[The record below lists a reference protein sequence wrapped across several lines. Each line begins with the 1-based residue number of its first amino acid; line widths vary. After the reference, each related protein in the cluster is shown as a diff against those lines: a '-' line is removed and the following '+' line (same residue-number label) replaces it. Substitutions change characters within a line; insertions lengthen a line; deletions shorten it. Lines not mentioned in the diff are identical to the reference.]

1 MVTVVTFNQLM
12 LDSPLMGDFIL
23 SLSRK
28 SSTKEYFMAQIR
40 LYVANM
46 NCAGCVAKIE
56 KALVAQEGVEARV
69 NLADKQVTVDGNMN
83 VDTALAVMA
92 NAGFPAQVVVDAKAA
107 AEEKRIADAAE
118 YRLRMR
124 QAIAALAVG
133 MPMMLW
139 GLLGGEMMIN
149 SPSMQLGWGIMGL
162 VTLALLVTT
171 GGHFYQGMW
180 RALKAKTTNMDT
192 LIVLGTSTAWAYSM
206 LVVIMPSAFPM
217 ETRHVYFEASVMI
230 LGLINLGHGFELKA
244 RGKTSEAVQRLLG
257 LQSTTA
263 IRISDKGDEQVEIS
277 QLKLGD
283 KLRLRPGDRVALDGV
298 VETGQSLLDEAML
311 TGEPIPVLK
320 NRGDSL
326 SAGTV
331 NGNGSLVYRV
341 TAGQQDTR
349 LAKIIALVQQA
360 QTSKLPIGRLAD
372 KISAVFVPTVVIIAL
387 LAAAIWYFVGPAPA
401 LSHALVV
408 LTSVLIIA
416 CPCALGLATPM
427 SIMVAVGRGAQM
439 GVLVKNGE
447 ALQAASKVDCVV
459 LDKTGTVTLGKPQVT
474 DFTLVQTL
482 DNAEQTQL
490 LGAIASL
497 EQHSEHP
504 LASAIV
510 NYAKESL
517 SQLPDTQSFI
527 NHQGKGITGEVDS
540 VHFAIGNL
548 ALMTELDIV
557 NPDGCALDPQ
567 ATLSF
572 ANQGK
577 TPIYVARA
585 GMLVATIALAD
596 PIKPDAKAAIA
607 AMLQSGIRV
616 VLLTGDNPQ
625 TAQAVASQVGI
636 SEVIAGVLP
645 EQKQQ
650 HVQDL
655 QKQGHVVAM
664 VGDGIND
671 APALMSADVGIAMG
685 SGTEVA
691 IESADMTLLS
701 PQLIVIAHILAL
713 SRATITNIK
722 QNLFGAFVYNSLG
735 IPIAAGV
742 LYPLT
747 GMLLS
752 PVIAGAAMALS
763 SLTVVTNANCLRRQ
777 KL

>member
-1 MVTVVTFNQLM
+1 M
-12 LDSPLMGDFIL
+12 
-23 SLSRK
+23 RK
-28 SSTKEYFMAQIR
+28 
-40 LYVANM
+40 
-46 NCAGCVAKIE
+46 
-56 KALVAQEGVEARV
+56 
-69 NLADKQVTVDGNMN
+69 
-83 VDTALAVMA
+83 
-92 NAGFPAQVVVDAKAA
+92 
-107 AEEKRIADAAE
+107 
-118 YRLRMR
+118 
-124 QAIAALAVG
+124 AIAALVVG
-133 MPMMLW
+133 VPMMLW

-149 SPSMQLGWGIMGL
+149 SPAMQLGWGIMGL

-217 ETRHVYFEASVMI
+217 DTRHVYFEASVMI
-230 LGLINLGHGFELKA
+230 LGLINLGHGLELKA

-263 IRISDKGDEQVEIS
+263 IRITDKGDEKVEIS

-283 KLRLRPGDRVALDGV
+283 KLRLRPGDRVALDGE

-320 NRGDSL
+320 NRGDSV

-341 TAGQQDTR
+341 TAGQEDTK

-372 KISAVFVPTVVIIAL
+372 RISAVFVPTVVAIAL

-427 SIMVAVGRGAQM
+427 SIMVAVGRAAQM

-447 ALQAASKVDCVV
+447 ALQTASKVDCVV

-474 DFTLVQTL
+474 DFNLVQTL
-482 DNAEQTQL
+482 SDADKETL
-490 LGAIASL
+490 LGEIASL

-504 LASAIV
+504 LAGAIV
-510 NYAKESL
+510 SYAKQSL
-517 SQLPDTQSFI
+517 SQLPDTQAFT
-527 NHQGKGITGEVDS
+527 NHQGKGIEGKVDGVS
-540 VHFAIGNL
+540 LAIGNL
-548 ALMTELDIV
+548 ALMTALDIV
-557 NPDGCALDPQ
+557 NSDGSALDPK

-572 ANQGK
+572 AKQGK
-577 TPIYVARA
+577 TPIYIAKA
-585 GMLVATIALAD
+585 GKLVAPIALAD
-596 PIKPDAKAAIA
+596 PIKPDAKDAIA
-607 AMLQSGIRV
+607 AMLQRGIRV

-625 TAQAVASQVGI
+625 TAQAVADQVGI
-636 SEVIAGVLP
+636 TEVIAGVLP

-650 HVQDL
+650 HVLDL

-671 APALMSADVGIAMG
+671 APALVSADVGIAMG

-691 IESADMTLLS
+691 IESADITLLS
-701 PQLIVIAHILAL
+701 QQLIVIANLLAL

-735 IPIAAGV
+735 IPVAAGV

-763 SLTVVTNANCLRRQ
+763 SLTVVTNANRLRRQ

>member
-1 MVTVVTFNQLM
+1 M
-12 LDSPLMGDFIL
+12 S
-23 SLSRK
+23 
-28 SSTKEYFMAQIR
+28 QIK
-40 LYVANM
+40 LYVATM

-56 KALVAQEGVEARV
+56 KAFAAEPNVSARI
-69 NLADKQVTVDGNMN
+69 NLADKQVTVNGKMSSDA
-83 VDTALAVMA
+83 ALVVMDK
-92 NAGFPAQVVVDAKAA
+92 AGYPAQLIVDAKAA
-107 AEEKRIADAAE
+107 AEEKRVEDAVE

-133 MPMMLW
+133 IPMMLW

-149 SPSMQLGWGIMGL
+149 RPSMQLGWGIMGL
-162 VTLALLVTT
+162 VTLALLIGT
-171 GGHFYQGMW
+171 GRHFYQGMW

-192 LIVLGTSTAWAYSM
+192 LIVLGTSTAWLYSM
-206 LVVIMPSAFPM
+206 LVVLIPSAFPM
-217 ETRHVYFEASVMI
+217 DTRHVYFEASVMI
-230 LGLINLGHGFELKA
+230 LGLINLGHALELKA

-257 LQSTTA
+257 LQSSTA
-263 IRISDKGDEQVEIS
+263 IRIGDNGDEEVEID

-298 VETGQSLLDEAML
+298 VESGQSLLDEAML
-311 TGEPIPVLK
+311 TGEPIPVPK
-320 NRGDSL
+320 HVGDNL

-349 LAKIIALVQQA
+349 LAKIIALVQEA
-360 QTSKLPIGRLAD
+360 QTSKMPIGRLAD
-372 KISAVFVPTVVIIAL
+372 NISAVFVPTVVVIAL
-387 LAAAIWYFVGPAPA
+387 LAAAIWYLVGPEPA

-427 SIMVAVGRGAQM
+427 SIMVSVGRAAQM

-447 ALQAASKVDCVV
+447 ALQSASKVDCVV
-459 LDKTGTVTLGKPQVT
+459 LDKTGTVTQGKPQVT
-474 DFTLVQTL
+474 DIHWAG
-482 DNAEQTQL
+482 DNDQALSDEDKHVL

-504 LASAIV
+504 LASAMVSYVKQASIP
-510 NYAKESL
+510 
-517 SQLPDTQSFI
+517 LPATEIFI
-527 NHQGKGITGEVDS
+527 NHQGKGIEGRVDGADFL
-540 VHFAIGNL
+540 VGNQ
-548 ALMTELDIV
+548 ALMAAFDVPSGEGVTGSSSDFTVE
-557 NPDGCALDPQ
+557 AAAQ
-567 ATLSF
+567 F
-572 ANQGK
+572 AKQGK
-577 TPIYVARA
+577 TPIYIAKA
-585 GMLVATIALAD
+585 GKLVATIAIAD
-596 PIKPDAKAAIA
+596 PIKADAKEAISA
-607 AMLQSGIRV
+607 IRSQGIRV

-625 TAQAVASQVGI
+625 TAQAVAAQVSI
-636 SEVIAGVLP
+636 EEVIAGVLP

-650 HVQDL
+650 HIKAL
-655 QKQGHVVAM
+655 QQQGHVVAM

-701 PQLIVIAHILAL
+701 HQLIVIANLLAL
-713 SRATITNIK
+713 SRATISNIK
-722 QNLFGAFVYNSLG
+722 QNLFGAFIYNSLG
-735 IPIAAGV
+735 IPVAAGV

-763 SLTVVTNANCLRRQ
+763 SLTVVTNANRLRQQ

>member
-1 MVTVVTFNQLM
+1 M
-12 LDSPLMGDFIL
+12 S
-23 SLSRK
+23 
-28 SSTKEYFMAQIR
+28 QIK
-40 LYVANM
+40 LYVATM

-56 KALVAQEGVEARV
+56 KAFAAEPNVSARI
-69 NLADKQVTVDGNMN
+69 NLADKQVTVDGKMSS
-83 VDTALAVMA
+83 DAALAVMDK
-92 NAGFPAQVVVDAKAA
+92 AGYPAQLIVDAKAA
-107 AEEKRIADAAE
+107 AEEKRVEDAAE

-124 QAIAALAVG
+124 QTIAALAVG
-133 MPMMLW
+133 IPMMLW
-139 GLLGGEMMIN
+139 GLLGGEMIIN
-149 SPSMQLGWGIMGL
+149 RPSMQLGWGIMGL
-162 VTLALLVTT
+162 VTLALLIGT
-171 GGHFYQGMW
+171 GRHFYQGMW

-192 LIVLGTSTAWAYSM
+192 LIVLGTSTAWLYSM
-206 LVVIMPSAFPM
+206 LVVLIPSAFPM
-217 ETRHVYFEASVMI
+217 DTRHVYFEASVMI
-230 LGLINLGHGFELKA
+230 LGLINLGHALELKA

-257 LQSTTA
+257 LQSSTA
-263 IRISDKGDEQVEIS
+263 IRIGDNGDEEVEID

-298 VETGQSLLDEAML
+298 VESGQSLLDEAML
-311 TGEPIPVLK
+311 TGEPIPVPK
-320 NRGDSL
+320 HVGDNL

-349 LAKIIALVQQA
+349 LAKIIALVQEA
-360 QTSKLPIGRLAD
+360 QTSKMPIGRLAD
-372 KISAVFVPTVVIIAL
+372 NISAVFVPTVVVIAL
-387 LAAAIWYFVGPAPA
+387 LAAAIWYLVGPEPA

-427 SIMVAVGRGAQM
+427 SIMVSVGRAAQM

-447 ALQAASKVDCVV
+447 ALQSASKVDCVV
-459 LDKTGTVTLGKPQVT
+459 LDKTGTVTQGKPQVT
-474 DFTLVQTL
+474 DIHWIEGNDQALSDEDKHV
-482 DNAEQTQL
+482 L

-504 LASAIV
+504 LASAMVSYVKQASIP
-510 NYAKESL
+510 
-517 SQLPDTQSFI
+517 LPATEIFT
-527 NHQGKGITGEVDS
+527 NHQGKGIEGRVDGADFL
-540 VHFAIGNL
+540 VGNQ
-548 ALMTELDIV
+548 ALMAAFDVPSGEGV
-557 NPDGCALDPQ
+557 AGRSSGFKVEAAAQ
-567 ATLSF
+567 F
-572 ANQGK
+572 AKQGK
-577 TPIYVARA
+577 TPIYVAKA
-585 GMLVATIALAD
+585 GKLVATIAIAD
-596 PIKPDAKAAIA
+596 PIKADAKEAISA
-607 AMLQSGIRV
+607 IRSQGIRV

-625 TAQAVASQVGI
+625 TAQAVAAQVGI
-636 SEVIAGVLP
+636 EEVIAGVLP

-650 HVQDL
+650 HIKAL
-655 QKQGHVVAM
+655 QQQGHVVAM

-701 PQLIVIAHILAL
+701 HQLIVIANLLAL
-713 SRATITNIK
+713 SRATISNIK
-722 QNLFGAFVYNSLG
+722 QNLFGAFIYNSLG
-735 IPIAAGV
+735 IPVASGV

-763 SLTVVTNANCLRRQ
+763 SLTVVTNANRLRQQ

>member
-1 MVTVVTFNQLM
+1 M
-12 LDSPLMGDFIL
+12 S
-23 SLSRK
+23 
-28 SSTKEYFMAQIR
+28 QIK

-56 KALVAQEGVEARV
+56 KAFAAKSNVSARI
-69 NLADKQVTVDGNMN
+69 NLADKQVTVDGKISP
-83 VDTALAVMA
+83 DAALAVMDK
-92 NAGFPAQVVVDAKAA
+92 AGFPAQLIVDAKAA
-107 AEEKRIADAAE
+107 AEEKRIEDAAE
-118 YRLRMR
+118 YKLRMR
-124 QAIAALAVG
+124 QAVAALAVG
-133 MPMMLW
+133 IPMMLW

-162 VTLALLVTT
+162 ITLALLVGT
-171 GGHFYQGMW
+171 GRHFYLGMW

-192 LIVLGTSTAWAYSM
+192 LIVLGTSTAWLYSM
-206 LVVIMPSAFPM
+206 AVVVIPSAFPM
-217 ETRHVYFEASVMI
+217 DTRHVYFEASVMI
-230 LGLINLGHGFELKA
+230 LGLINLGHALELKA

-257 LQSTTA
+257 LQSSRA
-263 IRISDKGDEQVEIS
+263 IRIGENGDEEVEIS

-298 VETGQSLLDEAML
+298 VESGQSLLDEAML
-311 TGEPIPVLK
+311 TGEPIPVPK
-320 NRGDSL
+320 QVGDSL

-341 TAGQQDTR
+341 SAGQRDTR
-349 LAKIIALVQQA
+349 LAKIIALVQEA
-360 QTSKLPIGRLAD
+360 QTSKMPIGRLAD
-372 KISAVFVPTVVIIAL
+372 NISAVFVPTVVLIAL
-387 LAAAIWYFVGPAPA
+387 IASAVWYVVGPEPA

-427 SIMVAVGRGAQM
+427 SIMVSVGRAAQM

-447 ALQAASKVDCVV
+447 ALQSASKVDCVV
-459 LDKTGTVTLGKPQVT
+459 LDKTGTVTQGKPEVT
-474 DFTLVQTL
+474 DIHWLGEY
-482 DNAEQTQL
+482 EQALSADDKSAL

-504 LASAIV
+504 LANAIV
-510 NYAKESL
+510 SYVKQASIP
-517 SQLPDTQSFI
+517 LPATEIFT
-527 NHQGKGITGEVDS
+527 NHQGKGIEGRVNYTDYLV
-540 VHFAIGNL
+540 GNQ
-548 ALMTELDIV
+548 ALMTAFKVPPLTVLANSNETSELD
-557 NPDGCALDPQ
+557 
-567 ATLSF
+567 ATAHF
-572 ANQGK
+572 AKQGK
-577 TPIYVARA
+577 TPIYVAEA
-585 GMLVATIALAD
+585 GKLVATIAIAD
-596 PIKPDAKAAIA
+596 PIKADAKEAISA
-607 AMLQSGIRV
+607 IRSQGIRV

-625 TAQAVASQVGI
+625 TAQAVAEQVGI
-636 SEVIAGVLP
+636 EEVIAGVLP

-650 HVQDL
+650 HIKAL
-655 QKQGHVVAM
+655 QQQGHVVAM

-701 PQLIVIAHILAL
+701 HQLIVIANLLAL
-713 SRATITNIK
+713 SRATMTNIK
-722 QNLFGAFVYNSLG
+722 QNLFGAFIYNSIG
-735 IPIAAGV
+735 IPVAAGV

-763 SLTVVTNANCLRRQ
+763 SLTVVTNANRLRQQ

>member
-1 MVTVVTFNQLM
+1 M
-12 LDSPLMGDFIL
+12 S
-23 SLSRK
+23 
-28 SSTKEYFMAQIR
+28 QIK
-40 LYVANM
+40 LYVATM

-56 KALVAQEGVEARV
+56 KAFAAEANVSARI
-69 NLADKQVTVDGNMN
+69 NLADKQVTVDGKMSI
-83 VDTALAVMA
+83 DAALAVMDK
-92 NAGFPAQVVVDAKAA
+92 AGYPAQLIVDAKAA
-107 AEEKRIADAAE
+107 AEEKRVEDAVE

-133 MPMMLW
+133 IPMMLW

-149 SPSMQLGWGIMGL
+149 RPSMQLGWGIMGL
-162 VTLALLVTT
+162 VTLALLIGT
-171 GGHFYQGMW
+171 GRHFYQGMW

-192 LIVLGTSTAWAYSM
+192 LIVLGTSTAWLYSM
-206 LVVIMPSAFPM
+206 LVVLIPSAFPM
-217 ETRHVYFEASVMI
+217 DTRHVYFEASVMI
-230 LGLINLGHGFELKA
+230 LGLINLGHALELKA

-257 LQSTTA
+257 LQSSTA
-263 IRISDKGDEQVEIS
+263 IRIGDNGDEEVEID

-298 VETGQSLLDEAML
+298 VESGQSLLDEAML
-311 TGEPIPVLK
+311 TGEPIPVPK
-320 NRGDSL
+320 HVGDNL

-349 LAKIIALVQQA
+349 LAKIIALVQEA
-360 QTSKLPIGRLAD
+360 QTSKMPIGRLAD
-372 KISAVFVPTVVIIAL
+372 NISAVFVPTVVVIAL
-387 LAAAIWYFVGPAPA
+387 LAAAIWYFVGPEPA

-427 SIMVAVGRGAQM
+427 SIMVSVGRAAQM

-447 ALQAASKVDCVV
+447 ALQSASKVDCVV
-459 LDKTGTVTLGKPQVT
+459 LDKTGTVTQGKPQVT
-474 DFTLVQTL
+474 DIHWAG
-482 DNAEQTQL
+482 DNDQALSDEDKHVL

-504 LASAIV
+504 LASAMVSYVKQASIP
-510 NYAKESL
+510 
-517 SQLPDTQSFI
+517 LPATEIFT
-527 NHQGKGITGEVDS
+527 NHQGKGIEGLVDGADFLVGNQALMAAFDVQSGEGVTGNHS
-540 VHFAIGNL
+540 GFAIE
-548 ALMTELDIV
+548 A
-557 NPDGCALDPQ
+557 AAQ
-567 ATLSF
+567 F
-572 ANQGK
+572 AKQGK
-577 TPIYVARA
+577 TPIYVAKA
-585 GMLVATIALAD
+585 GKLVATIAIAD
-596 PIKPDAKAAIA
+596 PIKANAKEAISA
-607 AMLQSGIRV
+607 IRSQGIRV
-616 VLLTGDNPQ
+616 VLLTGDNLQ
-625 TAQAVASQVGI
+625 TAQAVAAQVGI
-636 SEVIAGVLP
+636 DEVIAGVLP

-650 HVQDL
+650 HIKAL
-655 QKQGHVVAM
+655 QQQGHVVAM

-701 PQLIVIAHILAL
+701 HQLIVIANLLAL
-713 SRATITNIK
+713 SRATIINIK
-722 QNLFGAFVYNSLG
+722 QNLFGAFIYNSLG
-735 IPIAAGV
+735 IPVAAGV

-747 GMLLS
+747 GMLLN

-763 SLTVVTNANCLRRQ
+763 SLTVVTNANRLRQQ

>member
-1 MVTVVTFNQLM
+1 M
-12 LDSPLMGDFIL
+12 
-23 SLSRK
+23 
-28 SSTKEYFMAQIR
+28 
-40 LYVANM
+40 
-46 NCAGCVAKIE
+46 
-56 KALVAQEGVEARV
+56 
-69 NLADKQVTVDGNMN
+69 
-83 VDTALAVMA
+83 
-92 NAGFPAQVVVDAKAA
+92 
-107 AEEKRIADAAE
+107 
-118 YRLRMR
+118 
-124 QAIAALAVG
+124 
-133 MPMMLW
+133 
-139 GLLGGEMMIN
+139 
-149 SPSMQLGWGIMGL
+149 
-162 VTLALLVTT
+162 
-171 GGHFYQGMW
+171 
-180 RALKAKTTNMDT
+180 
-192 LIVLGTSTAWAYSM
+192 
-206 LVVIMPSAFPM
+206 
-217 ETRHVYFEASVMI
+217 
-230 LGLINLGHGFELKA
+230 
-244 RGKTSEAVQRLLG
+244 
-257 LQSTTA
+257 
-263 IRISDKGDEQVEIS
+263 
-277 QLKLGD
+277 
-283 KLRLRPGDRVALDGV
+283 
-298 VETGQSLLDEAML
+298 
-311 TGEPIPVLK
+311 
-320 NRGDSL
+320 
-326 SAGTV
+326 
-331 NGNGSLVYRV
+331 
-341 TAGQQDTR
+341 
-349 LAKIIALVQQA
+349 
-360 QTSKLPIGRLAD
+360 
-372 KISAVFVPTVVIIAL
+372 PTVVIIAVV
-387 LAAAIWYFVGPAPA
+387 AAAIWYFVGPAPA

-427 SIMVAVGRGAQM
+427 SIMVAVGRAAQM

-447 ALQAASKVDCVV
+447 ALQTASKVDCVV

-540 VHFAIGNL
+540 AHFAIGNL
-548 ALMTELDIV
+548 ALMTELDII
-557 NPDGCALDPQ
+557 NPDGSALDPQ

-585 GMLVATIALAD
+585 GTLVATIALAD
-596 PIKPDAKAAIA
+596 PIKPDAEAAIA

>member
-1 MVTVVTFNQLM
+1 M
-12 LDSPLMGDFIL
+12 S
-23 SLSRK
+23 
-28 SSTKEYFMAQIR
+28 QIK

-56 KALVAQEGVEARV
+56 KAFAAESNVSARI
-69 NLADKQVTVDGNMN
+69 NLADKQVTVDGKISP
-83 VDTALAVMA
+83 DAALAVMDK
-92 NAGFPAQVVVDAKAA
+92 AGFPAQLIVDAKAA
-107 AEEKRIADAAE
+107 AEEKRVEDAAE
-118 YRLRMR
+118 YKLRMR
-124 QAIAALAVG
+124 QAVAALAVG
-133 MPMMLW
+133 IPMMLW

-149 SPSMQLGWGIMGL
+149 RPSMQLGWGIMGL
-162 VTLALLVTT
+162 ITLALLVGT
-171 GGHFYQGMW
+171 GRHFYQGMW

-192 LIVLGTSTAWAYSM
+192 LIVLGTSTAWLYSM
-206 LVVIMPSAFPM
+206 VVVLIPSAFPM
-217 ETRHVYFEASVMI
+217 DTRHVYFEASVMI
-230 LGLINLGHGFELKA
+230 LGLINLGHALELKA

-257 LQSTTA
+257 LQSSRA
-263 IRISDKGDEQVEIS
+263 IRIGENGDEEVEIS

-298 VETGQSLLDEAML
+298 VESGQSLLDEAML
-311 TGEPIPVLK
+311 TGEPIPVPK
-320 NRGDSL
+320 QVGDSL

-341 TAGQQDTR
+341 SAGQRDTR
-349 LAKIIALVQQA
+349 LAKIIALVQEA
-360 QTSKLPIGRLAD
+360 QTSKMPIGRLAD
-372 KISAVFVPTVVIIAL
+372 NISAVFVPTVVLIAL
-387 LAAAIWYFVGPAPA
+387 IASAVWYVVGPEPA

-427 SIMVAVGRGAQM
+427 SIMVSVGRAAQM

-447 ALQAASKVDCVV
+447 ALQSASKVDCVV
-459 LDKTGTVTLGKPQVT
+459 LDKTGTVTQGKPEVT
-474 DFTLVQTL
+474 DIHWHGEY
-482 DNAEQTQL
+482 EQALSADDKSAL

-510 NYAKESL
+510 SYVKQASIP
-517 SQLPDTQSFI
+517 LPATEIFT
-527 NHQGKGITGEVDS
+527 NHQGKGIEGRVNYTDYLV
-540 VHFAIGNL
+540 GNQ
-548 ALMTELDIV
+548 ALMTALKVPPLTVLANSNETSELD
-557 NPDGCALDPQ
+557 
-567 ATLSF
+567 ATAHF
-572 ANQGK
+572 AKQGK
-577 TPIYVARA
+577 TPIYVAEA
-585 GMLVATIALAD
+585 GKLVATIAIAD
-596 PIKPDAKAAIA
+596 PIKADAKEAISA
-607 AMLQSGIRV
+607 IRSQGIRV

-625 TAQAVASQVGI
+625 TAQAVAEQVGI
-636 SEVIAGVLP
+636 EEVIAGVLP

-650 HVQDL
+650 HIKAL
-655 QKQGHVVAM
+655 QQQRHVVAM

-701 PQLIVIAHILAL
+701 HQLIVIANLLAL
-713 SRATITNIK
+713 SRATMTNIK
-722 QNLFGAFVYNSLG
+722 QNLFGAFIYNSIG
-735 IPIAAGV
+735 IPVAAGV

-763 SLTVVTNANCLRRQ
+763 SLTVVTNANRLRQQ

>member
-1 MVTVVTFNQLM
+1 MAM
-12 LDSPLMGDFIL
+12 
-23 SLSRK
+23 
-28 SSTKEYFMAQIR
+28 TK
-40 LYVANM
+40 LYVAKM
-46 NCAGCVAKIE
+46 NCAGCIAKIE
-56 KALVAQEGVEARV
+56 KAFAAQAGVEARV
-69 NLADKQVTVDGNMN
+69 NLADKQVTVTGKMSA
-83 VDTALAVMA
+83 DTALIVMV
-92 NAGFPAQVVVDAKAA
+92 NAGYPAQVVIDAKVA
-107 AEEKRIADAAE
+107 AEEKRLEDAAE

-124 QAIAALAVG
+124 QAIAALVVG
-133 MPMMLW
+133 VPMMLW

-149 SPSMQLGWGIMGL
+149 SPNLQLGWGIMGL
-162 VTLALLVTT
+162 VTLALLITT

-192 LIVLGTSTAWAYSM
+192 LIVLGTITAWAYSM

-217 ETRHVYFEASVMI
+217 DTRHVYFEASVMI
-230 LGLINLGHGFELKA
+230 LGLINLGHGLELKA

-263 IRISDKGDEQVEIS
+263 IRITDKGDEKVEIS

-283 KLRLRPGDRVALDGV
+283 KLRLRPGDRVALDGE

-341 TAGQQDTR
+341 TAGQQDTK

-360 QTSKLPIGRLAD
+360 QTSKLPIGRLVD
-372 KISAVFVPTVVIIAL
+372 RISAVFVPTVVAIAL

-427 SIMVAVGRGAQM
+427 SIMVAVGRAAQM

-447 ALQAASKVDCVV
+447 ALQTASKVDCVV

-474 DFTLVQTL
+474 DFMLVQALSDT
-482 DNAEQTQL
+482 DKGAL
-490 LGAIASL
+490 LGEIASL

-504 LASAIV
+504 LAGAIV
-510 NYAKESL
+510 SYAKGSL
-517 SQLPDTQSFI
+517 TQLPDTQAFT
-527 NHQGKGITGEVDS
+527 NHQGKGIEGKVDGVS
-540 VHFAIGNL
+540 LAMGNL
-548 ALMTELDIV
+548 ALMTALNII
-557 NPDGCALDPQ
+557 NSDGSALDPN
-567 ATLSF
+567 AILSF

-577 TPIYVARA
+577 TPIYVAKA
-585 GMLVATIALAD
+585 GKLVATIALAD
-596 PIKPDAKAAIA
+596 PIKPDAKEAIA
-607 AMLQSGIRV
+607 AMLQRGIRV

-625 TAQAVASQVGI
+625 TAQAVADQVGI
-636 SEVIAGVLP
+636 TEVIAGVLP

-691 IESADMTLLS
+691 IESADITLLS
-701 PQLIVIAHILAL
+701 QQLIVIANLLAL
-713 SRATITNIK
+713 SRATMTNIK

-735 IPIAAGV
+735 IPVAAGV

-763 SLTVVTNANCLRRQ
+763 SLTVVTNANRLRRH

>member
-1 MVTVVTFNQLM
+1 M
-12 LDSPLMGDFIL
+12 S
-23 SLSRK
+23 
-28 SSTKEYFMAQIR
+28 QIK
-40 LYVANM
+40 LYVATM

-56 KALVAQEGVEARV
+56 KAFAAEPNVSARI
-69 NLADKQVTVDGNMN
+69 NLADKQVTVDGKMSG
-83 VDTALAVMA
+83 DAALAVMDK
-92 NAGFPAQVVVDAKAA
+92 AGYPAQLIVDAKAA
-107 AEEKRIADAAE
+107 AEEKRVEDAVE

-133 MPMMLW
+133 IPMMLW

-149 SPSMQLGWGIMGL
+149 RPSMQLGWGIMGL
-162 VTLALLVTT
+162 VTLALLIGT
-171 GGHFYQGMW
+171 GRHFYQGMW

-192 LIVLGTSTAWAYSM
+192 LIVLGTSTAWLYSM
-206 LVVIMPSAFPM
+206 LVVLIPSAFPM
-217 ETRHVYFEASVMI
+217 DTRHVYFEASVMI
-230 LGLINLGHGFELKA
+230 LGLINLGHALELKA

-257 LQSTTA
+257 LQSSTA
-263 IRISDKGDEQVEIS
+263 IRIGDNGDEEVEID

-298 VETGQSLLDEAML
+298 VESGQSLLDEAML
-311 TGEPIPVLK
+311 TGEPIPVPK
-320 NRGDSL
+320 HVGDNL

-349 LAKIIALVQQA
+349 LAKIIALVQEA
-360 QTSKLPIGRLAD
+360 QTSKMPIGRLAD
-372 KISAVFVPTVVIIAL
+372 NISAVFVPTVVVIAL
-387 LAAAIWYFVGPAPA
+387 LAAAIWYLVGPEPA

-427 SIMVAVGRGAQM
+427 SIMVSVGRAAQM

-447 ALQAASKVDCVV
+447 ALQSASKVDCVV
-459 LDKTGTVTLGKPQVT
+459 LDKTGTVTQGKPQVT
-474 DFTLVQTL
+474 DIHWIETNDQALS
-482 DNAEQTQL
+482 DEDKRAL

-510 NYAKESL
+510 SYVKQASIP
-517 SQLPDTQSFI
+517 LPATEIFT
-527 NHQGKGITGEVDS
+527 NHQGKGIEGRVDGADFL
-540 VHFAIGNL
+540 VGNQ
-548 ALMTELDIV
+548 ALMAAFDVPSAEGVTGSSSGFTVE
-557 NPDGCALDPQ
+557 AAAQ
-567 ATLSF
+567 F
-572 ANQGK
+572 AKQGK
-577 TPIYVARA
+577 TPIYVAKA
-585 GMLVATIALAD
+585 GKLVATIAIAD
-596 PIKPDAKAAIA
+596 PIKADAKDAISA
-607 AMLQSGIRV
+607 IRSQGIRV

-625 TAQAVASQVGI
+625 TAQAVAAQVGI
-636 SEVIAGVLP
+636 EEVIAGVLP

-650 HVQDL
+650 HIKAL
-655 QKQGHVVAM
+655 QQQGHVVAM

-701 PQLIVIAHILAL
+701 QQLIVIANLLAL
-713 SRATITNIK
+713 SRATISNIK
-722 QNLFGAFVYNSLG
+722 QNLFGAFIYNSLG
-735 IPIAAGV
+735 IPVAAGV

-763 SLTVVTNANCLRRQ
+763 SLTVVTNANRLRQQ

>member
-1 MVTVVTFNQLM
+1 M
-12 LDSPLMGDFIL
+12 S
-23 SLSRK
+23 
-28 SSTKEYFMAQIR
+28 QIK
-40 LYVANM
+40 LYVATM

-56 KALVAQEGVEARV
+56 KAFAAEPNVSARI
-69 NLADKQVTVDGNMN
+69 NLADKQVNVDGKMSS
-83 VDTALAVMA
+83 DTALAVMDK
-92 NAGFPAQVVVDAKAA
+92 AGYPAQLIVDAKAA
-107 AEEKRIADAAE
+107 AEEKRVEDAVE

-133 MPMMLW
+133 IPMMLW

-149 SPSMQLGWGIMGL
+149 RPSMQLGWGIMGL
-162 VTLALLVTT
+162 VTLALLVGT
-171 GGHFYQGMW
+171 GRHFYQGMW

-192 LIVLGTSTAWAYSM
+192 LIVLGTSTAWLYSM
-206 LVVIMPSAFPM
+206 LVVLIPSAFPM
-217 ETRHVYFEASVMI
+217 DTRHVYFEASVMI
-230 LGLINLGHGFELKA
+230 LGLINLGHALELKA

-257 LQSTTA
+257 LQSSTA
-263 IRISDKGDEQVEIS
+263 IRIGENGDEEVEID

-298 VETGQSLLDEAML
+298 VESGQSLLDEAML
-311 TGEPIPVLK
+311 TGEPIPVPK
-320 NRGDSL
+320 HVGDNL

-349 LAKIIALVQQA
+349 LAKIIALVQEA
-360 QTSKLPIGRLAD
+360 QTSKMPIGRLAD
-372 KISAVFVPTVVIIAL
+372 KISAVFVPTVVVIAL
-387 LAAAIWYFVGPAPA
+387 FAAAIWYLVGPEPA

-427 SIMVAVGRGAQM
+427 SIMVSVGRAAQM

-447 ALQAASKVDCVV
+447 ALQSASKVDCVV
-459 LDKTGTVTLGKPQVT
+459 LDKTGTVTQGKPQVT
-474 DFTLVQTL
+474 DIHWIETNDQALS
-482 DNAEQTQL
+482 DEDKRAL

-510 NYAKESL
+510 SYVKQASIP
-517 SQLPDTQSFI
+517 LPATEIFT
-527 NHQGKGITGEVDS
+527 NHQGKGIEGRVDGADFL
-540 VHFAIGNL
+540 VGNQ
-548 ALMTELDIV
+548 ALMAAFDVQSGEGVTDNHSGFV
-557 NPDGCALDPQ
+557 VKAAAQ
-567 ATLSF
+567 F
-572 ANQGK
+572 AKQGK
-577 TPIYVARA
+577 TAIYVAKA
-585 GMLVATIALAD
+585 GKLVAIIAIAD
-596 PIKPDAKAAIA
+596 PIKVDAKAAISA
-607 AMLQSGIRV
+607 IRSQGIRV

-625 TAQAVASQVGI
+625 TAQAVAVQVGI
-636 SEVIAGVLP
+636 EEVIAGVLP

-650 HVQDL
+650 HIKAL
-655 QKQGHVVAM
+655 QQQGHVVAM

-685 SGTEVA
+685 SGTKVA

-701 PQLIVIAHILAL
+701 HQLIVIANLLAL
-713 SRATITNIK
+713 SRATIRNIK
-722 QNLFGAFVYNSLG
+722 QNLFGAFIYNSLG
-735 IPIAAGV
+735 IPVAAGV

-763 SLTVVTNANCLRRQ
+763 SLTVVTNANRLRQQ

>member
-1 MVTVVTFNQLM
+1 M
-12 LDSPLMGDFIL
+12 S
-23 SLSRK
+23 
-28 SSTKEYFMAQIR
+28 QIK
-40 LYVANM
+40 LYVATM

-56 KALVAQEGVEARV
+56 KAFAAEANVSARI
-69 NLADKQVTVDGNMN
+69 NLADKQVTVDGKMSS
-83 VDTALAVMA
+83 DAALAVMDK
-92 NAGFPAQVVVDAKAA
+92 AGYPAQLIVDAKAA
-107 AEEKRIADAAE
+107 AEEKRVEDAVE

-133 MPMMLW
+133 IPMMLW

-149 SPSMQLGWGIMGL
+149 RPSMQLGWGIMGL
-162 VTLALLVTT
+162 VTLALLIGT
-171 GGHFYQGMW
+171 GRHFYQGMW

-192 LIVLGTSTAWAYSM
+192 LIVLGTSTAWLYSM
-206 LVVIMPSAFPM
+206 LVVLIPSAFPM
-217 ETRHVYFEASVMI
+217 DTRHVYFEASVMI
-230 LGLINLGHGFELKA
+230 LGLINLGHALELKA

-257 LQSTTA
+257 LQSSTA
-263 IRISDKGDEQVEIS
+263 IRIGDNGDEEVEIS

-298 VETGQSLLDEAML
+298 VESGQSLLDEAML
-311 TGEPIPVLK
+311 TGEPIPVPK
-320 NRGDSL
+320 HVGDNL

-349 LAKIIALVQQA
+349 LAKIIALVQEA
-360 QTSKLPIGRLAD
+360 QTSKMPIGRLAD
-372 KISAVFVPTVVIIAL
+372 NISAVFVPTVVVIAL
-387 LAAAIWYFVGPAPA
+387 LAAAIWYLVGPEPA

-427 SIMVAVGRGAQM
+427 SIMVSVGRAAQM

-447 ALQAASKVDCVV
+447 ALQSASKVDCVV
-459 LDKTGTVTLGKPQVT
+459 LDKTGTVTQGKPQVT
-474 DFTLVQTL
+474 DIHWIEGNDQALSDEDKHV
-482 DNAEQTQL
+482 L

-504 LASAIV
+504 LASAMVSYVKQASIP
-510 NYAKESL
+510 
-517 SQLPDTQSFI
+517 LPATEIFT
-527 NHQGKGITGEVDS
+527 NHQGKGIEGRVDGADFL
-540 VHFAIGNL
+540 VGNQ
-548 ALMTELDIV
+548 ALMAAFDVQSGEGVTGSSSGFTVE
-557 NPDGCALDPQ
+557 AAAQ
-567 ATLSF
+567 F
-572 ANQGK
+572 AKQGK
-577 TPIYVARA
+577 TPIYVAKA
-585 GMLVATIALAD
+585 GKLVATIAIAD
-596 PIKPDAKAAIA
+596 PIKADAKEAISA
-607 AMLQSGIRV
+607 IRSQGIRV

-625 TAQAVASQVGI
+625 TAQAVAAQVGI
-636 SEVIAGVLP
+636 EEVIAGVLP

-650 HVQDL
+650 HIKAL
-655 QKQGHVVAM
+655 QQQGHVVAM

-701 PQLIVIAHILAL
+701 HQLIVIANLLAL
-713 SRATITNIK
+713 SRATIRNIK
-722 QNLFGAFVYNSLG
+722 QNLFGAFIYNSLG
-735 IPIAAGV
+735 IPVAAGV

-763 SLTVVTNANCLRRQ
+763 SLTVVTNANRLRQQ

>member
-1 MVTVVTFNQLM
+1 M
-12 LDSPLMGDFIL
+12 S
-23 SLSRK
+23 
-28 SSTKEYFMAQIR
+28 QIK
-40 LYVANM
+40 LYVATM

-56 KALVAQEGVEARV
+56 KAFAAELDVSARI
-69 NLADKQVTVDGNMN
+69 NLADKQVTVNGKMSSDA
-83 VDTALAVMA
+83 ALAVMDK
-92 NAGFPAQVVVDAKAA
+92 AGYPAQLIVDAKAA
-107 AEEKRIADAAE
+107 AEEKRVEDAVE

-133 MPMMLW
+133 IPMMLW

-149 SPSMQLGWGIMGL
+149 RPSMQLGWGIMGL
-162 VTLALLVTT
+162 VTLALLIGT
-171 GGHFYQGMW
+171 GRHFYQGMW

-192 LIVLGTSTAWAYSM
+192 LIVLGTSTAWLYSM
-206 LVVIMPSAFPM
+206 LVVLIPSAFPM
-217 ETRHVYFEASVMI
+217 DTRHVYFEASVMI
-230 LGLINLGHGFELKA
+230 LGLINLGHALELKA

-257 LQSTTA
+257 LQSSTA
-263 IRISDKGDEQVEIS
+263 IRIGDNGDEEVEIS

-298 VETGQSLLDEAML
+298 VESGQSLLDEAML
-311 TGEPIPVLK
+311 TGEPIPVPK
-320 NRGDSL
+320 HVGDNL

-349 LAKIIALVQQA
+349 LAKIIALVQEA
-360 QTSKLPIGRLAD
+360 QTLKMPIGRLAD
-372 KISAVFVPTVVIIAL
+372 NISAVFVPTVVVIAL
-387 LAAAIWYFVGPAPA
+387 LAAAIWYLVGPEPA

-427 SIMVAVGRGAQM
+427 SIMVSVGRAAQM

-447 ALQAASKVDCVV
+447 ALQSASKVDCVV
-459 LDKTGTVTLGKPQVT
+459 LDKTGTVTQGKPQVT
-474 DFTLVQTL
+474 DIHWIETNDQALS
-482 DNAEQTQL
+482 DEDKRAL

-510 NYAKESL
+510 SYVKQASIP
-517 SQLPDTQSFI
+517 LPATEIFT
-527 NHQGKGITGEVDS
+527 NHQGKGIEGRVDGADFLVGNQALMAAFDVQSGEGVTGNHS
-540 VHFAIGNL
+540 GFAIE
-548 ALMTELDIV
+548 A
-557 NPDGCALDPQ
+557 AAQ
-567 ATLSF
+567 F
-572 ANQGK
+572 AKQGK
-577 TPIYVARA
+577 TAIYVARA
-585 GMLVATIALAD
+585 GKLVATIAIAD
-596 PIKPDAKAAIA
+596 PIKADAKEAISA
-607 AMLQSGIRV
+607 IRSQGIRV
-616 VLLTGDNPQ
+616 VLLTGDNLQ
-625 TAQAVASQVGI
+625 TAQAVAAQVGI
-636 SEVIAGVLP
+636 DEVIAGVLP

-650 HVQDL
+650 HIKAL
-655 QKQGHVVAM
+655 QQQGHVVAM

-701 PQLIVIAHILAL
+701 HQLIVIANLLAL
-713 SRATITNIK
+713 SRATIRNIK
-722 QNLFGAFVYNSLG
+722 QNLFGAFIYNSLG
-735 IPIAAGV
+735 IPVAAGV

-763 SLTVVTNANCLRRQ
+763 SLTVVTNANRLRQQ

>member
-1 MVTVVTFNQLM
+1 M
-12 LDSPLMGDFIL
+12 S
-23 SLSRK
+23 
-28 SSTKEYFMAQIR
+28 QIR

-56 KALVAQEGVEARV
+56 KAFAAQQGIEARV
-69 NLADKQVTVDGNMN
+69 NLADKQVTVNGEMST
-83 VDTALAVMA
+83 DTALELMA
-92 NAGFPAQVVVDAKAA
+92 NAGYPAQVIIDAKAA
-107 AEEKRIADAAE
+107 AEEKRLEDAAE

-124 QAIAALAVG
+124 QALAALVVG
-133 MPMMLW
+133 VPMMLW

-162 VTLALLVTT
+162 VTLVLLIAT
-171 GGHFYQGMW
+171 GKHFYQGMW

-192 LIVLGTSTAWAYSM
+192 LIVLGTTTAWAYSM
-206 LVVIMPSAFPM
+206 LVVLIPTAFPM
-217 ETRHVYFEASVMI
+217 DTRHVYFEASVMI
-230 LGLINLGHGFELKA
+230 LGLINLGHALELKA

-257 LQSTTA
+257 LQSSTA
-263 IRISDKGDEQVEIS
+263 IRIGEKGDEEVEIS
-277 QLKLGD
+277 LLKLGD

-298 VETGQSLLDEAML
+298 VESGQSLLDEAML
-311 TGEPIPVLK
+311 TGEPIPVSK
-320 NRGDSL
+320 NIGDSL

-341 TAGQQDTR
+341 TAGLKDTR
-349 LAKIIALVQQA
+349 LAKIIALVQEA
-360 QTSKLPIGRLAD
+360 QTSKMPIGRLAD
-372 KISAVFVPTVVIIAL
+372 KISAVFVPSVVVIAL
-387 LAAAIWYFVGPAPA
+387 LAALIWFFVGPAPA

-427 SIMVAVGRGAQM
+427 SIMVAVGRAAQM

-447 ALQAASKVDCVV
+447 ALQSASKVDCVV

-474 DFTLVQTL
+474 DV
-482 DNAEQTQL
+482 NWSSVIAEEEQLSL

-510 NYAKESL
+510 HYAKQSISL
-517 SQLPDTQSFI
+517 LPETQVFT
-527 NHQGKGITGEVDS
+527 NHQGKGIEGQVEGAALLV
-540 VHFAIGNL
+540 GNL
-548 ALMTELDIV
+548 ALM
-557 NPDGCALDPQ
+557 Q
-567 ATLSF
+567 AFNVAEQHGSGLEIEASSHF
-572 ANQGK
+572 AKQGK
-577 TPIYVARA
+577 TPIYVAKA
-585 GMLVATIALAD
+585 GKLVATIALAD
-596 PIKPDAKAAIA
+596 PIKPDAKSAIQ
-607 AMLQSGIRV
+607 AMQQQGIRV
-616 VLLTGDNPQ
+616 VLLTGDNPL
-625 TAQAVASQVGI
+625 TAQAVADSVGI

-650 HVQDL
+650 HIKAL
-655 QKQGHVVAM
+655 QQQGHIVAM

-701 PQLIVIAHILAL
+701 HQLIVIANLLAL

-735 IPIAAGV
+735 IPVAAGV

-763 SLTVVTNANCLRRQ
+763 SLTVVTNANRLRKQ
-777 KL
+777 QL

>member
-1 MVTVVTFNQLM
+1 M
-12 LDSPLMGDFIL
+12 S
-23 SLSRK
+23 
-28 SSTKEYFMAQIR
+28 QIK

-56 KALVAQEGVEARV
+56 KAFAAKSNVSARI
-69 NLADKQVTVDGNMN
+69 NLADKQVTVDGKISP
-83 VDTALAVMA
+83 DAALAVMDK
-92 NAGFPAQVVVDAKAA
+92 AGFPAQLIVDAKAA
-107 AEEKRIADAAE
+107 AEEKRIEDAAE
-118 YRLRMR
+118 YKLRMR
-124 QAIAALAVG
+124 QAVAALAVG
-133 MPMMLW
+133 IPMMLW

-162 VTLALLVTT
+162 ITLALLVGT
-171 GGHFYQGMW
+171 GRHFYQGMW

-192 LIVLGTSTAWAYSM
+192 LIVLGTSTAWLYSM
-206 LVVIMPSAFPM
+206 VVVVIPSAFPM
-217 ETRHVYFEASVMI
+217 DTRHVYFEASVMI
-230 LGLINLGHGFELKA
+230 LGLINLGHALELKA

-257 LQSTTA
+257 LQSSRA
-263 IRISDKGDEQVEIS
+263 IRIGENGDEEVEIS

-298 VETGQSLLDEAML
+298 VESGQSLLDEAML
-311 TGEPIPVLK
+311 TGEPIPVPK
-320 NRGDSL
+320 QVGDSL

-341 TAGQQDTR
+341 SAGQRDTR
-349 LAKIIALVQQA
+349 LAKIIALVQEA
-360 QTSKLPIGRLAD
+360 QTSKMPIGRLAD
-372 KISAVFVPTVVIIAL
+372 NISAVFVPTVVLIAL
-387 LAAAIWYFVGPAPA
+387 IASAVWYVVGPEPA

-427 SIMVAVGRGAQM
+427 SIMVSVGRAAQM

-447 ALQAASKVDCVV
+447 ALQSASKVDCVV
-459 LDKTGTVTLGKPQVT
+459 LDKTGTVTQGKPEVT
-474 DFTLVQTL
+474 DIHWHGEY
-482 DNAEQTQL
+482 EQALSADDKSAL

-510 NYAKESL
+510 SYVKQASIP
-517 SQLPDTQSFI
+517 LPATEIFT
-527 NHQGKGITGEVDS
+527 NHQGKGIEGRVNYTDYLV
-540 VHFAIGNL
+540 GNQ
-548 ALMTELDIV
+548 ALMTAFKVPPLAVLANSNETSELD
-557 NPDGCALDPQ
+557 
-567 ATLSF
+567 ATAHF
-572 ANQGK
+572 AKQGK
-577 TPIYVARA
+577 TPIYVAEA
-585 GMLVATIALAD
+585 GKLVATIAIAD
-596 PIKPDAKAAIA
+596 PIKADAKEAISA
-607 AMLQSGIRV
+607 IRSQGIRV

-625 TAQAVASQVGI
+625 TAQAVAEQVGI
-636 SEVIAGVLP
+636 EEVIAGVLP

-650 HVQDL
+650 HIKAL
-655 QKQGHVVAM
+655 QQQGHVVAM

-701 PQLIVIAHILAL
+701 HQLIVIANLLAL
-713 SRATITNIK
+713 SRATMTNIK
-722 QNLFGAFVYNSLG
+722 QNLFGAFIYNSIG
-735 IPIAAGV
+735 IPVAAGV

-763 SLTVVTNANCLRRQ
+763 SLTVVTNANRLRQQ

>member
-1 MVTVVTFNQLM
+1 M
-12 LDSPLMGDFIL
+12 S
-23 SLSRK
+23 
-28 SSTKEYFMAQIR
+28 QIK

-56 KALVAQEGVEARV
+56 KAFAAESNVSARI
-69 NLADKQVTVDGNMN
+69 NLADKQVTVDGKISP
-83 VDTALAVMA
+83 DAALAVMDKS
-92 NAGFPAQVVVDAKAA
+92 GFPAQLIVDAKAA
-107 AEEKRIADAAE
+107 AEEKRIEDAAE
-118 YRLRMR
+118 YKLRMR
-124 QAIAALAVG
+124 QAVAALAVG
-133 MPMMLW
+133 IPMMLW

-149 SPSMQLGWGIMGL
+149 HPSMQLGWGIMGL
-162 VTLALLVTT
+162 ITLALLVGT
-171 GGHFYQGMW
+171 GRHFYQGMW

-192 LIVLGTSTAWAYSM
+192 LIVLGTSTAWLYSM
-206 LVVIMPSAFPM
+206 VVVLIPSAFPM
-217 ETRHVYFEASVMI
+217 DTRHVYFEASVMI
-230 LGLINLGHGFELKA
+230 LGLINLGHALELKA

-257 LQSTTA
+257 LQSSRA
-263 IRISDKGDEQVEIS
+263 IRIGENGDEEVEIS

-298 VETGQSLLDEAML
+298 VESGQSLLDEAML
-311 TGEPIPVLK
+311 TGEPIPVPK
-320 NRGDSL
+320 QVGDSL

-341 TAGQQDTR
+341 SAGQRDTR
-349 LAKIIALVQQA
+349 LAKIIALVQEA
-360 QTSKLPIGRLAD
+360 QTSKMPIGRLAD
-372 KISAVFVPTVVIIAL
+372 NISAVFVPTVVLIAL
-387 LAAAIWYFVGPAPA
+387 IASAVWYVVGPEPA

-427 SIMVAVGRGAQM
+427 SIMVSVGRAAQM

-447 ALQAASKVDCVV
+447 ALQSASKVDCVV
-459 LDKTGTVTLGKPQVT
+459 LDKTGTVTQGKPEVT
-474 DFTLVQTL
+474 DIHWHGEY
-482 DNAEQTQL
+482 EQALSADDKSAL

-510 NYAKESL
+510 SYVKQASIP
-517 SQLPDTQSFI
+517 LPATEIFT
-527 NHQGKGITGEVDS
+527 NHQGKGIEGRVNYTDYLV
-540 VHFAIGNL
+540 GNQ
-548 ALMTELDIV
+548 ALMTALKVPPLTVLANSNETSELD
-557 NPDGCALDPQ
+557 
-567 ATLSF
+567 ATAHF
-572 ANQGK
+572 AKQGK
-577 TPIYVARA
+577 TPIYVAEA
-585 GMLVATIALAD
+585 GKLVATIAIAD
-596 PIKPDAKAAIA
+596 PIKADAKEAISA
-607 AMLQSGIRV
+607 IRSQGIRV

-625 TAQAVASQVGI
+625 TAQAVAEQVGI
-636 SEVIAGVLP
+636 EEVIAGVLP

-650 HVQDL
+650 HIKAL
-655 QKQGHVVAM
+655 QQQGHVVAM

-701 PQLIVIAHILAL
+701 HQLIVIANLLAL
-713 SRATITNIK
+713 SRATMTNIK
-722 QNLFGAFVYNSLG
+722 QNLFGAFIYNSIG
-735 IPIAAGV
+735 IPVAAGV

-763 SLTVVTNANCLRRQ
+763 SLTVVTNANRLRQQ

>member
-1 MVTVVTFNQLM
+1 M
-12 LDSPLMGDFIL
+12 
-23 SLSRK
+23 SL
-28 SSTKEYFMAQIR
+28 IR
-40 LYVANM
+40 LYVTNM

-56 KALVAQEGVEARV
+56 KAFAVQEGVEARV
-69 NLADKQVTVDGNMN
+69 NLADKQVTINGTMGADV
-83 VDTALAVMA
+83 AIELMA
-92 NAGFPAQVVVDAKAA
+92 SAGFSAEVIVDAKAA
-107 AEEKRIADAAE
+107 AEEKRLEDAAE

-124 QAIAALAVG
+124 QAIIALAIG
-133 MPMMLW
+133 IPMMLW

-162 VTLALLVTT
+162 ITLFLLVTT
-171 GGHFYQGMW
+171 GRHFYQGMW

-206 LVVIMPSAFPM
+206 LVVILPNVFPLD
-217 ETRHVYFEASVMI
+217 TRHVYFEASVMI
-230 LGLINLGHGFELKA
+230 LGLINLGHALELKA

-263 IRISDKGDEQVEIS
+263 IRIGDKGDEQVEIS

-283 KLRLRPGDRVALDGV
+283 KLRLRPGDRVALDGI
-298 VETGQSLLDEAML
+298 VEMGQSLLDEAML
-311 TGEPIPVLK
+311 TGEPIPVVK
-320 NRGDSL
+320 NMGDNL

-341 TAGQQDTR
+341 TAGPQDTR
-349 LAKIIALVQQA
+349 LAKIIALVQEA

-372 KISAVFVPTVVIIAL
+372 KISAVFVPTVVAIAL

-427 SIMVAVGRGAQM
+427 SIMVAVGRAAQM

-447 ALQAASKVDCVV
+447 ALQTASRVDCVV

-474 DFTLVQTL
+474 DFMLVQALSDT
-482 DNAEQTQL
+482 DKGAL
-490 LGAIASL
+490 LGEIASL

-504 LASAIV
+504 LAGAIV
-510 NYAKESL
+510 SYAKESL
-517 SQLPDTQSFI
+517 SPLPETQAFT
-527 NHQGKGITGEVDS
+527 NHQGKGIEGKVDGVS
-540 VHFAIGNL
+540 LAIGNL
-548 ALMTELDIV
+548 ALMTALDIV
-557 NPDGCALDPQ
+557 NSDGSALDPS

-577 TPIYVARA
+577 TPIYVAKA
-585 GMLVATIALAD
+585 GKLVATIALAD
-596 PIKPDAKAAIA
+596 PIKADAKTAIS
-607 AMLQSGIRV
+607 AMLQQDIRV

-625 TAQAVASQVGI
+625 TAQAVADQVGI
-636 SEVIAGVLP
+636 TEVIAGVLP

-650 HVQDL
+650 HIKAL
-655 QKQGHVVAM
+655 QQQGHIVAM

-701 PQLIVIAHILAL
+701 HQLIVIANLLAL

-735 IPIAAGV
+735 IPVAAGV

-763 SLTVVTNANCLRRQ
+763 SLTVVTNANRLRKQ

>member
-1 MVTVVTFNQLM
+1 M
-12 LDSPLMGDFIL
+12 S
-23 SLSRK
+23 
-28 SSTKEYFMAQIR
+28 QIK
-40 LYVANM
+40 LYVATM

-56 KALVAQEGVEARV
+56 KAFAAELDVSARI
-69 NLADKQVTVDGNMN
+69 NLADKQVTVNGKMSSDA
-83 VDTALAVMA
+83 ALAVMDK
-92 NAGFPAQVVVDAKAA
+92 AGYPAQLIVDAKAA
-107 AEEKRIADAAE
+107 AEEKRVEDAVE

-133 MPMMLW
+133 IPMMLW

-149 SPSMQLGWGIMGL
+149 RPSMQLGWGIMGL
-162 VTLALLVTT
+162 VTLALLIGT
-171 GGHFYQGMW
+171 GRHFYQGMW

-192 LIVLGTSTAWAYSM
+192 LIVLGTSTAWLYSM
-206 LVVIMPSAFPM
+206 LVVLIPSAFPM
-217 ETRHVYFEASVMI
+217 DTRHVYFEASVMI
-230 LGLINLGHGFELKA
+230 LGLINLGHALELKA

-257 LQSTTA
+257 LQSSTA
-263 IRISDKGDEQVEIS
+263 IRIGDNGDEEVEID

-298 VETGQSLLDEAML
+298 VESGQSLLDEAML
-311 TGEPIPVLK
+311 TGEPIPVPK
-320 NRGDSL
+320 HVGDNL

-349 LAKIIALVQQA
+349 LAKIIALVQEA
-360 QTSKLPIGRLAD
+360 QTSKMPIGRLAD
-372 KISAVFVPTVVIIAL
+372 NISAVFVPTVVVIAL
-387 LAAAIWYFVGPAPA
+387 LAAAIWYLVGPEPA

-427 SIMVAVGRGAQM
+427 SIMVSVGRAAQM

-447 ALQAASKVDCVV
+447 ALQSASKVDCVV
-459 LDKTGTVTLGKPQVT
+459 LDKTGTVTQGKPQVT
-474 DFTLVQTL
+474 DIHWAG
-482 DNAEQTQL
+482 DNDQALSDEDKHVL

-504 LASAIV
+504 LASAMVSYVKQASIP
-510 NYAKESL
+510 
-517 SQLPDTQSFI
+517 LPATDVFT
-527 NHQGKGITGEVDS
+527 NHQGKGIEGRVDGADFL
-540 VHFAIGNL
+540 VGNQ
-548 ALMTELDIV
+548 ALMAAFDVTSGEGVTDSSSGITV
-557 NPDGCALDPQ
+557 EAAAQ
-567 ATLSF
+567 F
-572 ANQGK
+572 AKQGK
-577 TPIYVARA
+577 TPIYVAKA
-585 GMLVATIALAD
+585 GKLVATIAIAD
-596 PIKPDAKAAIA
+596 PIKADAKEAISA
-607 AMLQSGIRV
+607 IRLQGIRV

-625 TAQAVASQVGI
+625 TAQAVAAQVGI
-636 SEVIAGVLP
+636 EEVIAGVLP

-650 HVQDL
+650 HIKAL
-655 QKQGHVVAM
+655 QQQGHVVAM

-701 PQLIVIAHILAL
+701 HQLIVIANLLAL
-713 SRATITNIK
+713 SRATIRNIK
-722 QNLFGAFVYNSLG
+722 QNLFGAFIYNSLG
-735 IPIAAGV
+735 IPVAAGV

-763 SLTVVTNANCLRRQ
+763 SLTVVTNANRLRQQ

>member
-1 MVTVVTFNQLM
+1 M
-12 LDSPLMGDFIL
+12 S
-23 SLSRK
+23 
-28 SSTKEYFMAQIR
+28 QIK
-40 LYVANM
+40 LYVATM

-56 KALVAQEGVEARV
+56 KAFAAEPNVSARI
-69 NLADKQVTVDGNMN
+69 NLADKQVTVDGKMSS
-83 VDTALAVMA
+83 DAALAVMDK
-92 NAGFPAQVVVDAKAA
+92 AGYPAQLIVDAKAA
-107 AEEKRIADAAE
+107 AEEKRVEDAVE

-133 MPMMLW
+133 IPMMLW

-149 SPSMQLGWGIMGL
+149 RPSMQLGWGIMGL
-162 VTLALLVTT
+162 LTLALLVGT
-171 GGHFYQGMW
+171 GRHFYQGMW

-192 LIVLGTSTAWAYSM
+192 LIVLGTSTAWIYSM
-206 LVVIMPSAFPM
+206 LVVLIPSAFPM
-217 ETRHVYFEASVMI
+217 DTRHVYFEASVMI
-230 LGLINLGHGFELKA
+230 LGLINLGHALELKA

-257 LQSTTA
+257 LQSSTA
-263 IRISDKGDEQVEIS
+263 IRIGDNGDEEVEID

-298 VETGQSLLDEAML
+298 VESGQSLLDEAML
-311 TGEPIPVLK
+311 TGEPIPVPK
-320 NRGDSL
+320 HVGDNL

-349 LAKIIALVQQA
+349 LAKIIALVQEA
-360 QTSKLPIGRLAD
+360 QTSKMPIGRLAD
-372 KISAVFVPTVVIIAL
+372 KISAVFVPTVVVIAL
-387 LAAAIWYFVGPAPA
+387 LAAAIWYFVGPEPA

-427 SIMVAVGRGAQM
+427 SIMVSVGRAAQM

-447 ALQAASKVDCVV
+447 ALQSASKVDCVV
-459 LDKTGTVTLGKPQVT
+459 LDKTGTVTQGKPQVT
-474 DFTLVQTL
+474 DIHWIETNDQALS
-482 DNAEQTQL
+482 DEDKRAL

-510 NYAKESL
+510 SYVKQASIP
-517 SQLPDTQSFI
+517 LPATEIFT
-527 NHQGKGITGEVDS
+527 NHQGKGIEGRVDGADFL
-540 VHFAIGNL
+540 VGNQ
-548 ALMTELDIV
+548 ALMAAFDVPSGEGVTGSSSGFTVE
-557 NPDGCALDPQ
+557 AAAQ
-567 ATLSF
+567 F
-572 ANQGK
+572 AKQGK
-577 TPIYVARA
+577 TPIYVAKA
-585 GMLVATIALAD
+585 GKLVATIAIAD
-596 PIKPDAKAAIA
+596 PIKDDGKEAISA
-607 AMLQSGIRV
+607 IRSQGIRV

-625 TAQAVASQVGI
+625 TAQAVAAQVGI
-636 SEVIAGVLP
+636 DEVIAGVLP

-650 HVQDL
+650 HIKAL
-655 QKQGHVVAM
+655 QQQGHVVAM

-701 PQLIVIAHILAL
+701 HQLIVIANLLAL
-713 SRATITNIK
+713 SRATISNIK
-722 QNLFGAFVYNSLG
+722 QNLFGAFIYNSLG
-735 IPIAAGV
+735 IPVAAGV

-747 GMLLS
+747 GMLLN

-763 SLTVVTNANCLRRQ
+763 SLTVVTNANRLRQQ

>member
-1 MVTVVTFNQLM
+1 M
-12 LDSPLMGDFIL
+12 S
-23 SLSRK
+23 
-28 SSTKEYFMAQIR
+28 QIK
-40 LYVANM
+40 LYVATM

-56 KALVAQEGVEARV
+56 KAFAAEPNVSARI
-69 NLADKQVTVDGNMN
+69 NLADKQVTVDGKMSS
-83 VDTALAVMA
+83 DAALAVMDK
-92 NAGFPAQVVVDAKAA
+92 AGYPAQLIVDAKAA
-107 AEEKRIADAAE
+107 AEEKRVEDAVE

-133 MPMMLW
+133 IPMMLW

-149 SPSMQLGWGIMGL
+149 RPSMQLGWGIMGL
-162 VTLALLVTT
+162 VTLALLIGT
-171 GGHFYQGMW
+171 GRHFYQGMW

-192 LIVLGTSTAWAYSM
+192 LIVLGTSTAWLYSM
-206 LVVIMPSAFPM
+206 LVVLIPSAFPM
-217 ETRHVYFEASVMI
+217 DTRHVYFEASVMI
-230 LGLINLGHGFELKA
+230 LGLINLGHALELKA

-257 LQSTTA
+257 LQSSTA
-263 IRISDKGDEQVEIS
+263 IRIGDNGDEEVEID

-298 VETGQSLLDEAML
+298 VESGQSLLDEAML
-311 TGEPIPVLK
+311 TGEPIPVPK
-320 NRGDSL
+320 HVGDNL

-349 LAKIIALVQQA
+349 LAKIIALVQEA
-360 QTSKLPIGRLAD
+360 QTSKMPIGRLAD
-372 KISAVFVPTVVIIAL
+372 NISAVFVPTVVVIAL
-387 LAAAIWYFVGPAPA
+387 LAAAIWYLVGPEPA

-427 SIMVAVGRGAQM
+427 SIMVSVGRAAQM

-447 ALQAASKVDCVV
+447 ALQSASKVDCVV
-459 LDKTGTVTLGKPQVT
+459 LDKTGTVTQGKPQVT
-474 DFTLVQTL
+474 DIHWIEGNDQAPNDQKLS
-482 DNAEQTQL
+482 DEDKRAL

-504 LASAIV
+504 LASAMVSYVKQVSIP
-510 NYAKESL
+510 
-517 SQLPDTQSFI
+517 LPATEIFI
-527 NHQGKGITGEVDS
+527 NHQGKGIEGRVDGADFL
-540 VHFAIGNL
+540 VGNQ
-548 ALMTELDIV
+548 ALMAAFDVPSGEGVTGSSSGFTVE
-557 NPDGCALDPQ
+557 AAAQ
-567 ATLSF
+567 F
-572 ANQGK
+572 AKQGK
-577 TPIYVARA
+577 TPIYVAKA
-585 GMLVATIALAD
+585 GKLVATIAIAD
-596 PIKPDAKAAIA
+596 PIKADAKEAISA
-607 AMLQSGIRV
+607 IHSQGIRV

-625 TAQAVASQVGI
+625 TAQAVAAQVGI
-636 SEVIAGVLP
+636 EEVIAGVLP

-650 HVQDL
+650 HIKAL
-655 QKQGHVVAM
+655 QQQGHVVAM

-701 PQLIVIAHILAL
+701 HQLIVIANLLAL
-713 SRATITNIK
+713 SRATIRNIK
-722 QNLFGAFVYNSLG
+722 QNLFGAFIYNSLG
-735 IPIAAGV
+735 IPVAAGV

-763 SLTVVTNANCLRRQ
+763 SLTVVTNANRLRQQ

>member
-1 MVTVVTFNQLM
+1 M
-12 LDSPLMGDFIL
+12 S
-23 SLSRK
+23 
-28 SSTKEYFMAQIR
+28 QIK
-40 LYVANM
+40 LYVATM

-56 KALVAQEGVEARV
+56 KAFAAELDVSARI
-69 NLADKQVTVDGNMN
+69 NLADKQVTVNGKMSSDA
-83 VDTALAVMA
+83 ALAVMDK
-92 NAGFPAQVVVDAKAA
+92 AGYPAQLIVDAKAA
-107 AEEKRIADAAE
+107 AEEKRVEDAVE

-133 MPMMLW
+133 IPMMLW

-149 SPSMQLGWGIMGL
+149 RPSMQLGWGIMGL
-162 VTLALLVTT
+162 VTLALLVGT
-171 GGHFYQGMW
+171 GRHFYQGMW

-192 LIVLGTSTAWAYSM
+192 LIVLGTSTAWLYSM
-206 LVVIMPSAFPM
+206 LVVLIPSAFPM
-217 ETRHVYFEASVMI
+217 DTRHVYFEASVMI
-230 LGLINLGHGFELKA
+230 LGLINLGHALELKA

-257 LQSTTA
+257 LQSSTA
-263 IRISDKGDEQVEIS
+263 IRIGDNGDEEVEIS

-298 VETGQSLLDEAML
+298 VESGQSLLDEAML
-311 TGEPIPVLK
+311 TGEPIPVPK
-320 NRGDSL
+320 HVGDNL

-341 TAGQQDTR
+341 TAGPQDTR
-349 LAKIIALVQQA
+349 LAKIIALVQEA
-360 QTSKLPIGRLAD
+360 QTSKMPIGRLAD
-372 KISAVFVPTVVIIAL
+372 NISSVFVPTVVVIAL
-387 LAAAIWYFVGPAPA
+387 LAAAIWYLVGPEPA

-427 SIMVAVGRGAQM
+427 SIMVSVGRAAQM

-447 ALQAASKVDCVV
+447 ALQSASKVDCVV
-459 LDKTGTVTLGKPQVT
+459 LDKTGTVTQGKPQVT
-474 DFTLVQTL
+474 DIHWAG
-482 DNAEQTQL
+482 DNDQALSDEDKRAL

-504 LASAIV
+504 LASAMVSYVKQASIP
-510 NYAKESL
+510 
-517 SQLPDTQSFI
+517 LPATEIFT
-527 NHQGKGITGEVDS
+527 NHQGKGIEGRVDGADFL
-540 VHFAIGNL
+540 VGNQ
-548 ALMTELDIV
+548 ALMAAFDVPSGEGVAGRSSGFTVE
-557 NPDGCALDPQ
+557 AAAQ
-567 ATLSF
+567 F
-572 ANQGK
+572 AKQGK
-577 TPIYVARA
+577 TPIYVAKA
-585 GMLVATIALAD
+585 GKLVATIAIAD
-596 PIKPDAKAAIA
+596 PIKADAKEAISA
-607 AMLQSGIRV
+607 IRSQGIRV

-625 TAQAVASQVGI
+625 TAQAVAAQVGI
-636 SEVIAGVLP
+636 EEVIAGVLP

-650 HVQDL
+650 HIKAL
-655 QKQGHVVAM
+655 QQQGHVVAM

-701 PQLIVIAHILAL
+701 HQLIVIANLLAL
-713 SRATITNIK
+713 SRATISNIK
-722 QNLFGAFVYNSLG
+722 QNLFGAFIYNSLG
-735 IPIAAGV
+735 IPVAAGV

-763 SLTVVTNANCLRRQ
+763 SLTVVTNANRLRQQ

>member
-1 MVTVVTFNQLM
+1 M
-12 LDSPLMGDFIL
+12 S
-23 SLSRK
+23 
-28 SSTKEYFMAQIR
+28 QIK

-56 KALVAQEGVEARV
+56 KAFAAESNVSARI
-69 NLADKQVTVDGNMN
+69 NLADKQVTVDSKISP
-83 VDTALAVMA
+83 DAALAVMDK
-92 NAGFPAQVVVDAKAA
+92 AGFPAQLIVDAKAA
-107 AEEKRIADAAE
+107 AEEKRVEDAAE
-118 YRLRMR
+118 YKLRMR
-124 QAIAALAVG
+124 QAVAALAVG
-133 MPMMLW
+133 IPMMLW

-149 SPSMQLGWGIMGL
+149 RPSMQLGWGIMGL
-162 VTLALLVTT
+162 ITLALLVGT
-171 GGHFYQGMW
+171 GRHFYQGMW

-192 LIVLGTSTAWAYSM
+192 LIVLGTSTAWLYSM
-206 LVVIMPSAFPM
+206 VVVLIPSAFPM
-217 ETRHVYFEASVMI
+217 DTRHVYFEASVMI
-230 LGLINLGHGFELKA
+230 LGLINLGHALELKA

-257 LQSTTA
+257 LQSSRA
-263 IRISDKGDEQVEIS
+263 IRIGDNGDEEVEIS

-298 VETGQSLLDEAML
+298 VESGQSLLDEAML
-311 TGEPIPVLK
+311 TGEPIPVPK
-320 NRGDSL
+320 HVGDNL

-341 TAGQQDTR
+341 SAGQRDTR
-349 LAKIIALVQQA
+349 LAKIIALVQEA
-360 QTSKLPIGRLAD
+360 QTSKMPIGRLAD
-372 KISAVFVPTVVIIAL
+372 NISAVFVPTVVVIAL
-387 LAAAIWYFVGPAPA
+387 LAAAVWYVVGPEPA

-427 SIMVAVGRGAQM
+427 SIIVSVGRAAQM

-447 ALQAASKVDCVV
+447 ALQSASKVDCVV
-459 LDKTGTVTLGKPQVT
+459 LDKTGTVTQGKPQVT
-474 DFTLVQTL
+474 DTHWAG
-482 DNAEQTQL
+482 DNDQALSDEDKRAL

-504 LASAIV
+504 LASAMVSYVKQASIP
-510 NYAKESL
+510 
-517 SQLPDTQSFI
+517 LPATEIFT
-527 NHQGKGITGEVDS
+527 NHQGKGIEGRVDGADFL
-540 VHFAIGNL
+540 VGNQ
-548 ALMTELDIV
+548 ALMAAFDVSSEEGVTGSSSGFTVE
-557 NPDGCALDPQ
+557 AAAQ
-567 ATLSF
+567 F
-572 ANQGK
+572 AKQGK
-577 TPIYVARA
+577 TPIYVAKA
-585 GMLVATIALAD
+585 GKLVATIAIAD
-596 PIKPDAKAAIA
+596 PIKADAKEAISA
-607 AMLQSGIRV
+607 IRSQGIRV

-625 TAQAVASQVGI
+625 TAQAVAEQVGI
-636 SEVIAGVLP
+636 EEVIAGVLP

-650 HVQDL
+650 HIKAL
-655 QKQGHVVAM
+655 QQQGHVVAM

-701 PQLIVIAHILAL
+701 HQLIVIANLLAL
-713 SRATITNIK
+713 SRATMTNIK
-722 QNLFGAFVYNSLG
+722 QNLFGAFIYNSIG
-735 IPIAAGV
+735 IPVAAGV

-763 SLTVVTNANCLRRQ
+763 SLTVVTNANRLRQQ